1 MAEDKRLDTKRVILT
16 SEGEKIDNV
25 FKKAVNNALKRHK
38 EAGNSVAV
46 WRNGKVVLLSP
57 DQIKAYC
64 PHIQQK

>member
-1 MAEDKRLDTKRVILT
+1 MAEDKRLDTIRVILT

-57 DQIKAYC
+57 DQIKA
-64 PHIQQK
+64 

>member
-57 DQIKAYC
+57 DQIKA
-64 PHIQQK
+64 